1 MIWGKYKLDDTVS
14 RATEDIRL
22 WQAEKGIIE
31 ISRNTLAVSIML
43 DDEQK
48 GYVFHGQGKLLID
61 AIAETKEGAIGKPVE
76 KELIEPFLMLGD
88 TEIIR
93 KHLDETREDDFEK
106 MGYKSQQEFI
116 DKAEDL
122 CDRFFRGRVHSHEDL
137 DENHGSIFAFQNGN
151 SKFDIVVADG
161 SKLVYKTTG
170 LIFVSNE
177 DKVVLKSP
185 SEVVVSDNGK
195 SVIVKKGK
203 SVFTKR

>member
-1 MIWGKYKLDDTVS
+1 MIWEKYKLDDTVS

-22 WQAEKGIIE
+22 WQAKKGIIE
-31 ISRNTLAVSIML
+31 ISRNTLAVPIML

-61 AIAETKEGAIGKPVE
+61 AIAETKEGAVGKPVE

-93 KHLDETREDDFEK
+93 KRLAETREDNFEK
-106 MGYKSQQEFI
+106 MGYESQQEFI

-122 CDRFFRGRVHSHEDL
+122 FDRFFGETVHSYEDF
-137 DENHGSIFAFQNGN
+137 DENHGLIFAFQNGT
-151 SKFDIVVADG
+151 SKFDILVADG

-170 LIFVSNE
+170 LVFVSNE
-177 DKVVLKSP
+177 DKIVLKSP

-195 SVIVKKGK
+195 SVIIKKGK
-203 SVFTKR
+203 SIFIKR